1 MIAREFQ
8 DSIPGVQDKI
18 AKLAQILGKEYRV
31 FNSSDNFAEIGL
43 EFQNPR
49 KESNM
54 LLIQAL
60 LLEQGVQ
67 ITCSPWIKSWKG
79 SRIGVPN
86 LAQDE
91 AMEYI
96 QTVFIPRLEEMY
108 LHEKPQPVAPRNKSE
123 SSGKPRINIPNLF
136 PSIFDNLG
144 VIGLGLF
151 FIYLVFFLPSNRANK
166 VPAELESPQN
176 QEISACFCQQ
186 AWEKVP
192 EVTATEEQLQ
202 ACTAKYICLGNA
214 KASCLLQAERQ
225 WEKCEF

>member
-8 DSIPGVQDKI
+8 DTIPGVQDKI
-18 AKLAQILGKEYRV
+18 TKLAQILGKEYRV

-43 EFQNPR
+43 EFESPR

-54 LLIQAL
+54 LLIQVIL
-60 LLEQGVQ
+60 VEEGVQ

-96 QTVFIPRLEEMY
+96 QTVFIPRLEDMY
-108 LHEKPQPVAPRNKSE
+108 LNEKPQPVAPRNQNETLVKSQL
-123 SSGKPRINIPNLF
+123 KIQNLF
-136 PSIFDNLG
+136 ASFYANLG
-144 VIGLGLF
+144 VIGLSVF
-151 FIYLVFFLPSNRANK
+151 FIFLVFFLPSNRAK
-166 VPAELESPQN
+166 KLPAEFESPQN
-176 QEISACFCQQ
+176 QEISACFCQKS
-186 AWEKVP
+186 WEKAP
-192 EVTATEEQLQ
+192 EVTANEEQLQ

-225 WEKCEF
+225 WENCEF

>member
-8 DSIPGVQDKI
+8 DTIPGVQDKI
-18 AKLAQILGKEYRV
+18 TKLARILGKEYRV

-43 EFQNPR
+43 EFENSH
-49 KESNM
+49 KGSNM

-60 LLEQGVQ
+60 LLEEGVQ

-79 SRIGVPN
+79 SRIMVPN
-86 LAQDE
+86 LAQDA

-108 LHEKPQPVAPRNKSE
+108 LYEKPQPVASKNQNE
-123 SSGKPRINIPNLF
+123 SSSKSRINIPNLF
-136 PSIFDNLG
+136 SSIFDNLG
-144 VIGLGLF
+144 IIGLGVF
-151 FIYLVFFLPSNRANK
+151 FIYLVFFLPSNRANRF
-166 VPAELESPQN
+166 PAVEPSQN

-186 AWEKVP
+186 VWEKVP

-202 ACTAKYICLGNA
+202 ICTDKYICLGNA
-214 KASCLLQAERQ
+214 KASCLLQAERK

>member
-8 DSIPGVQDKI
+8 DTIPGVVDKI
-18 AKLAQILGKEYRV
+18 TKLARILVKECRV

-43 EFQNPR
+43 EFENPR

-60 LLEQGVQ
+60 LLEEGVQ

-86 LAQDE
+86 LAQDA

-108 LHEKPQPVAPRNKSE
+108 PNEIPQPVAQINQNEP
-123 SSGKPRINIPNLF
+123 SGKSRINIPNLF
-136 PSIFDNLG
+136 SILYANLG
-144 VIGLGLF
+144 VLGLGVLF
-151 FIYLVFFLPSNRANK
+151 IFLVFFLPSNRAK
-166 VPAELESPQN
+166 KLPVEVESLQK
-176 QEISACFCQQ
+176 QKISACFCKQ
-186 AWEKVP
+186 AWEKAP
-192 EVTATEEQLQ
+192 EITTTEEQLQ
-202 ACTAKYICLGNA
+202 ACTARYICLGNA

-225 WEKCEF
+225 WENCEF

>member
-8 DSIPGVQDKI
+8 DTIPGVQDKI
-18 AKLAQILGKEYRV
+18 TKLARILGKEYRV

-43 EFQNPR
+43 EFENPR

-60 LLEQGVQ
+60 LLEEGVQ

-79 SRIGVPN
+79 SRIVVPN
-86 LAQDE
+86 LAQDA

-108 LHEKPQPVAPRNKSE
+108 PNELPLPVVPRNQKAST
-123 SSGKPRINIPNLF
+123 GKPLFNIPGLF
-136 PSIFDNLG
+136 TTIYANLG
-144 VIGLGLF
+144 VIGLGVL

-166 VPAELESPQN
+166 LPAELESPKN
-176 QEISACFCQQ
+176 QEIAACFCQQ
-186 AWEKVP
+186 AWEKAP

-225 WEKCEF
+225 WVKCEF

>member
-8 DSIPGVQDKI
+8 DTIPGVVEKI
-18 AKLAQILGKEYRV
+18 TKLAQTLGKQYRV

-43 EFQNPR
+43 EFENPR

-54 LLIQAL
+54 LLIQTL
-60 LLEQGVQ
+60 LVEEGVQ

-79 SRIGVPN
+79 SRIVVPN
-86 LAQDE
+86 LAQDA

-108 LHEKPQPVAPRNKSE
+108 PNEIPQSVAPRNQNE
-123 SSGKPRINIPNLF
+123 SSGKVRIHIPNLF
-136 PSIFDNLG
+136 QPIYANLG
-144 VIGLGLF
+144 VIGLGVF
-151 FIYLVFFLPSNRANK
+151 FIYLVFFLPSNRAK
-166 VPAELESPQN
+166 MLPAEVEPLQN
-176 QEISACFCQQ
+176 LEISACFCQQ

-192 EVTATEEQLQ
+192 EVSATEEQLQ

-214 KASCLLQAERQ
+214 KASCLLQADRQ
-225 WEKCEF
+225 WDKCEF

>member
-8 DSIPGVQDKI
+8 DTIPGVQDKI
-18 AKLAQILGKEYRV
+18 TKLARILGKEYRV

-43 EFQNPR
+43 EFENSQ
-49 KESNM
+49 KGSNM

-60 LLEQGVQ
+60 LLEEGVQ

-79 SRIGVPN
+79 SRIMVPN
-86 LAQDE
+86 LAQDA

-108 LHEKPQPVAPRNKSE
+108 LHEKPQPIAPRTQNE
-123 SSGKPRINIPNLF
+123 SSGKSRINITNLF
-136 PSIFDNLG
+136 QPIYANLG
-144 VIGLGLF
+144 VIVLGLF
-151 FIYLVFFLPSNRANK
+151 FIYLVFFLPSNRAK
-166 VPAELESPQN
+166 KLPAQLEPLQN
-176 QEISACFCQQ
+176 LEISACFCQQ

-192 EVTATEEQLQ
+192 EVTATEEQLL
-202 ACTAKYICLGNA
+202 ACTAKYICQGNA
-214 KASCLLQAERQ
+214 KASCLLQAERK

>member
-8 DSIPGVQDKI
+8 DTIPGVQDKI
-18 AKLAQILGKEYRV
+18 TKLTRILGKECRV

-43 EFQNPR
+43 EFENPR

-60 LLEQGVQ
+60 LVEDGVQ
-67 ITCSPWIKSWKG
+67 VTCSPWIKSWKG
-79 SRIGVPN
+79 SRIVVPN
-86 LAQDE
+86 LAQDA

-108 LHEKPQPVAPRNKSE
+108 PSEIPQPVAQRNQNE
-123 SSGKPRINIPNLF
+123 SSGKSRINIPNLF
-136 PSIFDNLG
+136 ASLYANLG
-144 VIGLGLF
+144 VLGLGVF
-151 FIYLVFFLPSNRANK
+151 FIYLVFFLPSNRANRL
-166 VPAELESPQN
+166 PAELESLQN

-186 AWEKVP
+186 EWEKAP
-192 EVTATEEQLQ
+192 EVSATEEQLQ
-202 ACTAKYICLGNA
+202 ACMAKYICLGNA

-225 WEKCEF
+225 WGKCEF

>member
-1 MIAREFQ
+1 
-8 DSIPGVQDKI
+8 
-18 AKLAQILGKEYRV
+18 
-31 FNSSDNFAEIGL
+31 
-43 EFQNPR
+43 
-49 KESNM
+49 M
-54 LLIQAL
+54 LLIQVL
-60 LLEQGVQ
+60 LLEEGVQ

-96 QTVFIPRLEEMY
+96 QLVFIPRLEGMFPSEI
-108 LHEKPQPVAPRNKSE
+108 PQPVAQRNQSETLVKSQLKIQKLLA
-123 SSGKPRINIPNLF
+123 SLYA
-136 PSIFDNLG
+136 NLG
-144 VIGLGLF
+144 VIGLSVF
-151 FIYLVFFLPSNRANK
+151 FIFLVFFLPSNRANRL
-166 VPAELESPQN
+166 PAELESPLN

-186 AWEKVP
+186 AWDKAP

-214 KASCLLQAERQ
+214 KASCVLQAERQ

>member
-8 DSIPGVQDKI
+8 DTVPGVLDKI
-18 AKLAQILGKEYRV
+18 TKLAQILGKEYRV

-54 LLIQAL
+54 LLIQVL
-60 LLEQGVQ
+60 LLEVGVQ
-67 ITCSPWIKSWKG
+67 ITCSQWIKSWKG

-96 QTVFIPRLEEMY
+96 QLVFIPRLEEMY
-108 LHEKPQPVAPRNKSE
+108 SSETPQPVTQRNQSEALVKSQLKIQKLLA
-123 SSGKPRINIPNLF
+123 SLYA
-136 PSIFDNLG
+136 NLG
-144 VIGLGLF
+144 VLGLSVF
-151 FIYLVFFLPSNRANK
+151 FIYLVFFLPKSRTNNL
-166 VPAELESPQN
+166 PAELNPKQN

-192 EVTATEEQLQ
+192 EVSATEEQLQ
-202 ACTAKYICLGNA
+202 ACTVRYICLGNA
-214 KASCLLQAERQ
+214 KASCLLQAERD
-225 WEKCEF
+225 WTSCEF